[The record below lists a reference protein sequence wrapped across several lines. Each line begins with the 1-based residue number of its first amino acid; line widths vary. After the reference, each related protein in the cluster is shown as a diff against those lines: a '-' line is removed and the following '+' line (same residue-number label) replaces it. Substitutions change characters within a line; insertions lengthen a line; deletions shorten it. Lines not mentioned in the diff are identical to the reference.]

1 MSYDFDRYALI
12 DLRESQGLSRESLAR
27 ALGVTARRCQSWEL
41 GNANPRPP
49 DLAALARL
57 FDVHPAQLCTIDR
70 DHATLSHLRA
80 WAGWTLRDLAAELGV
95 AHSTV
100 RNLETHGHIPSNWT
114 DHDLDRY
121 AQLLDTTP
129 EAVTRLLHHRR

>member
-12 DLRESQGLSRESLAR
+12 HLRESKGLTREALAH
-27 ALGVTARRCQSWEL
+27 ALGVTPRRCQSWEL
-41 GNANPRPP
+41 ANASPRPP

-57 FDVHPAQLCTIDR
+57 FDVHPAQLCTIDP

-80 WAGWTLRDLAAELGV
+80 WAGWTLRGLAAELGV

-100 RNLETHGHIPSNWT
+100 RNLETRGRIPSTWS
-114 DHDLDRY
+114 DHDLARY

-129 EAVTRLLHHRR
+129 ETVTRLLHHRR